1 MIKACIFDLDG
12 TLMDT
17 VASIARPINKTLE
30 FFGLQPRPVEEYNFY
45 AGDGMDTAVRR
56 ALAAAGDPEGIHAKE
71 GIPLCRKWF
80 GEDPLYQVK
89 PYAHMKDVLDEL
101 KNRGIKI
108 TVFSNKPHEA
118 AIDVVNTIF
127 GKGYFDW
134 IQGQTDL
141 IPKKPDPS
149 GAIQIMKILQV
160 SKEECLYFGDT
171 NTDMKTGLG
180 AGICTVGVT
189 WGFRPRKELEE
200 NHADRI
206 IDSPMDII
214 RLVEE
219 YSR

>member
-1 MIKACIFDLDG
+1 
-12 TLMDT
+12 
-17 VASIARPINKTLE
+17 
-30 FFGLQPRPVEEYNFY
+30 
-45 AGDGMDTAVRR
+45 
-56 ALAAAGDPEGIHAKE
+56 
-71 GIPLCRKWF
+71 
-80 GEDPLYQVK
+80 
-89 PYAHMKDVLDEL
+89 
-101 KNRGIKI
+101 
-108 TVFSNKPHEA
+108 
-118 AIDVVNTIF
+118 
-127 GKGYFDW
+127 
-134 IQGQTDL
+134 
-141 IPKKPDPS
+141 
-149 GAIQIMKILQV
+149 MKILQV